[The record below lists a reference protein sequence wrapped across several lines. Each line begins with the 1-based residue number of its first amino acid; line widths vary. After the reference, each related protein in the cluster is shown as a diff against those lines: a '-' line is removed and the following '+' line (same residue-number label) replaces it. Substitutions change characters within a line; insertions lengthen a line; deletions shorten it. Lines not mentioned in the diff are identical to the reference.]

1 MMREF
6 GPTVRSKTKEGT
18 LALDIPETVKIALE
32 RNNVEEIYSIGNC
45 TAESKEFWSYRAGQ
59 DIERQAMVAWL
70 EETK

>member
-1 MMREF
+1 
-6 GPTVRSKTKEGT
+6 
-18 LALDIPETVKIALE
+18 
-32 RNNVEEIYSIGNC
+32 VEEIYSIGNC